1 VTEAVEK
8 NTSNK
13 NNNSNNKKKK
23 LVIIASVALI
33 VVCVLVYLVWT
44 RGRVSTDDAYVDGHI
59 FSISPRVAG
68 YVTQV
73 LVDDNQ
79 CVEEGQTLVT
89 LDPVDYEVAL
99 AEARANL
106 AEAESTLTAMVL
118 GVPLELTQTGHKVI
132 GAKAELDSLN
142 RTLEQMTKE
151 EEAAKQQVKAATAE
165 SELAILDVRRK
176 TTLRQSEAVSQQV
189 LDEAETKYQTTQA
202 QLGAAKARLET
213 VQKQRAS
220 LEADEVRRKANIE
233 LAATGHDLATIKDRQ
248 KDAQKARVE
257 LAKSRVK
264 QAELNL
270 AYTKVVSPT
279 RGCITRKKVEPGFTV
294 ARGQPLMTVVPIQ
307 PKEVWIT
314 ANYKETQLAKVRPG
328 QPVSIEVDT
337 YPGVTFKG
345 TVDSIMAGTGAVF
358 SLFPPENATGNFVK
372 IVQRIPVK
380 IVLNSVDGAATPVLR
395 IGMSVIPTIF
405 TNIDADSNK

>member
-1 VTEAVEK
+1 
-8 NTSNK
+8 
-13 NNNSNNKKKK
+13 
-23 LVIIASVALI
+23 
-33 VVCVLVYLVWT
+33 
-44 RGRVSTDDAYVDGHI
+44 
-59 FSISPRVAG
+59 
-68 YVTQV
+68 
-73 LVDDNQ
+73 
-79 CVEEGQTLVT
+79 
-89 LDPVDYEVAL
+89 
-99 AEARANL
+99 
-106 AEAESTLTAMVL
+106 
-118 GVPLELTQTGHKVI
+118 
-132 GAKAELDSLN
+132 
-142 RTLEQMTKE
+142 
-151 EEAAKQQVKAATAE
+151 
-165 SELAILDVRRK
+165 
-176 TTLRQSEAVSQQV
+176 
-189 LDEAETKYQTTQA
+189 
-202 QLGAAKARLET
+202 
-213 VQKQRAS
+213 
-220 LEADEVRRKANIE
+220 VRRKANIE

-405 TNIDADSNK
+405 TNIDADSN

>member
-1 VTEAVEK
+1 VSETAE
-8 NTSNK
+8 K
-13 NNNSNNKKKK
+13 NNNNTKKKK
-23 LVIIASVALI
+23 AIIIISAALI
-33 VVCVLVYLVWT
+33 LVSVLVYFVWT
-44 RGRVSTDDAYVDGHI
+44 RGQVSTDDAYVDGHI
-59 FSISPRVAG
+59 FSISPRVPG

-73 LVDDNQ
+73 LVDDNE
-79 CVEEGQTLVT
+79 CVEEGQPLVT
-89 LDPVDYEVAL
+89 LDSVEYEVAL

-106 AEAESTLTAMVL
+106 AEAESTLTALVL

-142 RTLEQMTKE
+142 RTLEQMAKE
-151 EEAAKQQVKAATAE
+151 EEAAKEQVKAATAE

-176 TTLRQSEAVSQQV
+176 TTLKQSEAISQQV
-189 LDEAETKYQTTQA
+189 LDESQTKFQTTQA
-202 QLGAAKARLET
+202 QMGAAKARLET

-220 LEADEVRRKANIE
+220 LEADEARRKANIE
-233 LAATGHDLATIKDRQ
+233 LAATGQDLATIKDRQ
-248 KDAQKARVE
+248 KDAQQSRVE
-257 LAKSRVK
+257 LAKARVK

-270 AYTKVVSPT
+270 GYTKVLSPT

-294 ARGQPLMTVVPIQ
+294 ARGQPLMAVVPIL

-328 QPVSIEVDT
+328 QPVAIEVDT
-337 YPGVTFKG
+337 YPGITFKG

-372 IVQRIPVK
+372 VVQRVPVK
-380 IVLNSVDGAATPVLR
+380 IVLDSIDGAATPVLR

-405 TNIDADSNK
+405 TNTNAGPNR

>member
-1 VTEAVEK
+1 MSETVEK
-8 NTSNK
+8 K
-13 NNNSNNKKKK
+13 NNNGKKKAVMVISVVLI
-23 LVIIASVALI
+23 LVG
-33 VVCVLVYLVWT
+33 VLVYYVWT

-59 FSISPRVAG
+59 FSISPRVSG
-68 YVTQV
+68 YVTRV
-73 LVDDNQ
+73 HVDDNE
-79 CVEEGQTLVT
+79 CVEEGQPLVS
-89 LDPVDYEVAL
+89 LDSVEYEVAL

-106 AEAESTLTAMVL
+106 AEAESTLTACVL
-118 GVPLELTQTGHKVI
+118 GVPLELIQTGHKVI
-132 GAKAELDSLN
+132 GAKAELDSLHK
-142 RTLEQMTKE
+142 TLEQMAKE
-151 EEAAKQQVKAATAE
+151 EEAAKEQVKAATAE
-165 SELAILDVRRK
+165 SELAVLDVRRK
-176 TTLRQSEAVSQQV
+176 TTLKQSEAISQQL
-189 LDEAETKYQTTQA
+189 LDESQTKFQTTQA

-220 LEADEVRRKANIE
+220 LEADTARRKANIE
-233 LAATGHDLATIKDRQ
+233 LAATGEDLATIKDRQ
-248 KDAQKARVE
+248 KDAQTARVE
-257 LAKSRVK
+257 LARAKVK

-270 AYTKVVSPT
+270 GYTKVLSPT

-294 ARGQPLMTVVPIQ
+294 SRGQPLMAVVPIL

-328 QPVSIEVDT
+328 QPVVIEVDT

-345 TVDSIMAGTGAVF
+345 TVDSVMAGTGAVF

-380 IVLNSVDGAATPVLR
+380 IVLDSMDGAATPVLR

-405 TNIDADSNK
+405 TNTNAGSNK